1 MREGKRRILSILT
14 ALALVLGLCTPLG
27 GLLPAAKAAE
37 IVDSGIC
44 GENMTWTLDSEG
56 TLTFNGNGYM
66 YDEGPN
72 TVKPDWSA
80 EDTAWYKYRDEI
92 RSVVI
97 GEGILLMCSY
107 AFQDCINL
115 TSVSL
120 PDSLTGISLHGFS
133 GCMSLTNIVIPD
145 GVEVIANGAF
155 LDAGLESI
163 YIPDS
168 VAVIDLNAFM
178 GCTSLKTARLPQ
190 YIDDSGYNN
199 FRAHAFRDCTS
210 LTSVN
215 IPDGVERLSS
225 IFYGCSSLKSIYI
238 PASVT
243 YMYEAF
249 RDSGLEDIY
258 YAGTQAQWEAIDQG
272 NNFTYPNGV
281 TIHYNAEAPEL
292 PELEPQPTPEPEVPT
307 SIIPTPILDEPT
319 CTKEGVSL
327 SWTLPLE
334 VPDQSH
340 TVDGFYILRKT
351 AGGNYQRVGQVG
363 AYTHLYTDT
372 SVQEGQT
379 YTYTIQAYYQDQTGD
394 YDQSGKTIT
403 FTRPVT
409 DPVTVEVKNVEFR
422 IEGGKNG
429 LNTDT
434 LWTGA
439 QSHVY
444 IYIKE
449 DAGIEHGSD
458 PGYVVLMDR
467 DTGTQLWRSDTVHY
481 YNSNSIS
488 DTHHFDFVF
497 RPEDCAGGY
506 LPSGRKI
513 QFRIM
518 DDTGKEILTYNCE
531 TFPLQLWSFGNPSV
545 PFDQEF
551 LEQFYSESRAKV
563 IFKAAKSDTLGG
575 DGLCLGMSLLV
586 SLINSDG
593 IGDIGFSGCAELG
606 QAQKDTPLT
615 GSMKGYTAL
624 DLIKACQARQYF
636 DSIVRQREE
645 NREDLTGLIDAVESY
660 ERGIGAMPV
669 VIISVPQEGE
679 FDYVHALA
687 AYAAEPDGKGNMRI
701 DVYDPNHPD
710 IIGSYVLIYNYESS
724 DSYWVYR
731 EQFRGGEGELRV
743 QGESL
748 IDDIFKKYGLTYF
761 ASRSYP
767 MQQEDDIWISISGY
781 DFSTL
786 KDGGLDITAFDP
798 NRFQGLNAAWV
809 SGQGTLSLSSLT
821 AQAEIADDETY
832 YTIDA
837 NGGSTDLT
845 LKEGLDSIHVTG
857 EGTLTITCDYEGEN
871 GTVTTRFSGTAKDG
885 VSVSRN
891 GDTVRFSGGESG
903 TVTVTYENGKTWTEQ
918 VEPGKDLSVTADG
931 KNEPSTGGK
940 NEPSTGDKNESSTN
954 GTVSQVPDSVR
965 FFDDISSDDYF
976 YDAVVWAVEHGV
988 TTGTGPN
995 TFSPYRPCTR
1005 AEVVTLLWRALGLDE
1020 GSVRS
1025 TDNPFADVDDGDYFR
1040 DAVLWAAEY
1049 GITTGTDESHFSPDK
1064 ACTRAEVVT
1073 FLWRSHFPMEVVM
1086 DEGSFRDVNAWDY
1099 YALPVNW
1106 AVKESITTGTGEG
1119 TFSPNMICTRSQV
1132 VTFLYRYF
1140 GN

>member
-27 GLLPAAKAAE
+27 GLLPEAEAAE
-37 IVDSGIC
+37 IVESGIC

-56 TLTFNGNGYM
+56 TLTISGAGDMEDFELAASSRPWGRYLSNIEAIVIQNGITSIGDYAFSIVTNSDNDYIKSVSIPSSVTRIGDNAFRNCGGLENITISDNVTEVGKGAFEGAGLRSVTVGNGIT
-66 YDEGPN
+66 E
-72 TVKPDWSA
+72 
-80 EDTAWYKYRDEI
+80 
-92 RSVVI
+92 
-97 GEGILLMCSY
+97 
-107 AFQDCINL
+107 
-115 TSVSL
+115 L
-120 PDSLTGISLHGFS
+120 PDS
-133 GCMSLTNIVIPD
+133 
-145 GVEVIANGAF
+145 AF
-155 LDAGLESI
+155 A
-163 YIPDS
+163 
-168 VAVIDLNAFM
+168 
-178 GCTSLKTARLPQ
+178 
-190 YIDDSGYNN
+190 
-199 FRAHAFRDCTS
+199 
-210 LTSVN
+210 
-215 IPDGVERLSS
+215 
-225 IFYGCSSLKSIYI
+225 GCSSLTDVTLSEGLKVISTSAFWGCISLEGI
-238 PASVT
+238 KLPDSVT
-243 YMYEAF
+243 AVYGGAF
-249 RDSGLEDIY
+249 ENCSALEYVVLGSGITEFGGQHQGDYSQSSVFYQCTSLRNIY
-258 YAGTQAQWEAIDQG
+258 YPGSQEEFSKIKNSSYVAGMAGIE
-272 NNFTYPNGV
+272 V
-281 TIHYNAEAPEL
+281 HYNSNGPGDTD
-292 PELEPQPTPEPEVPT
+292 PKPEVPT

-334 VPDQSH
+334 VPDQPH

-351 AGGNYQRVGQVG
+351 AGGSYQRVGQVG

-379 YTYTIQAYYQDQTGD
+379 YTYTVQAYYQDQTGD

-551 LEQFYSESRAKV
+551 LEQFYSESRAKA

-743 QGESL
+743 QGQSL
-748 IDDIFKKYGLTYF
+748 IDDIFKKHGLTYF
-761 ASRSYP
+761 TSRSYP

-786 KDGGLDITAFDP
+786 KDGGLDITALDP
-798 NRFQGLNAAWV
+798 DRFQGLNAAWV
-809 SGQGTLSLSSLT
+809 SGQGTLSLSGLT

-940 NEPSTGDKNESSTN
+940 NEPSGDKNESSTN
-954 GTVSQVPDSVR
+954 STVSQVPDSVR
-965 FFDDISSDDYF
+965 VFDDISSDDYF

-1025 TDNPFADVDDGDYFR
+1025 TDNPFADVDEGDYFR

-1049 GITTGTDESHFSPDK
+1049 GITTGTDERHFSPDK
-1064 ACTRAEVVT
+1064 TCTRAEVVT

-1106 AVKESITTGTGEG
+1106 AVKEGITTGTGEG